1 MAMMMLAAMLATMPM
16 VQDFGNQSDPAALP
30 AAPAKS
36 AALTLDTPV
45 ETIAANPA
53 AKAVLDKH
61 FPEMLSH
68 PMYDQFKQMSLK
80 QLQPLAQ
87 GQITNEML
95 TAAEK
100 DLAAIK

>member
-1 MAMMMLAAMLATMPM
+1 MIEVVLAALVGLMP
-16 VQDFGNQSDPAALP
+16 VQDHSAHAGHDAAQ
-30 AAPAKS
+30 AP

-45 ETIAANPA
+45 ETLAANPA

-87 GQITNEML
+87 GQITNDMM

>member
-1 MAMMMLAAMLATMPM
+1 MMTLAVMLATMPV
-16 VQDFGNQSDPAALP
+16 VQDHSAHGGKPATTPAA
-30 AAPAKS
+30 S
-36 AALTLDTPV
+36 VALSLDTPV
-45 ETIAANPA
+45 ETLAANPA
-53 AKAVLDKH
+53 SKAVLDKH
-61 FPEMLSH
+61 FPEMLKH

-87 GQITNEML
+87 GQITNDML

>member
-1 MAMMMLAAMLATMPM
+1 MIEVVLAGLVGMMP
-16 VQDFGNQSDPAALP
+16 VQDHSAHAGHDAAQ
-30 AAPAKS
+30 APA

-45 ETIAANPA
+45 EALAANPA

-80 QLQPLAQ
+80 QLQPMAQ
-87 GQITNEML
+87 GQITNDMM